1 MKMVKK
7 FQNSQVKMEKNLR
20 KIFQATALWK
30 LNHFQTEMLSI
41 FTIKVTPPAPTPSP
55 VPQPNPG
62 NQNITIWTDEN
73 GNPVKPSEPGSKEPG
88 TIPDYEYVKTVTVK
102 MEVSDISSEKF
113 KLQLQLNQVN
123 QYNR

>member
-1 MKMVKK
+1 
-7 FQNSQVKMEKNLR
+7 
-20 KIFQATALWK
+20 
-30 LNHFQTEMLSI
+30 MLSI

-102 MEVSDISSEKF
+102 MEVSDISSEKL
-113 KLQLQLNQVN
+113 KCQLQLNQVN

>member
-1 MKMVKK
+1 
-7 FQNSQVKMEKNLR
+7 
-20 KIFQATALWK
+20 
-30 LNHFQTEMLSI
+30 MLSI

-62 NQNITIWTDEN
+62 KQNTTTWTDEN
-73 GNPVKPSEPGSKEPG
+73 GNPLKPTEPGSKEPG
-88 TIPDYEYVKTVTVK
+88 RIPGYEYVKTVTG
-102 MEVSDISSEKF
+102 SNGNIRHSSEKF